1 METPQKLPSGNYRIR
16 VKGPDGSR
24 HSVTAASVREVREAA
39 KTKTAELYAPQPTAA
54 PKRRPGGRRGK
65 TRFDLFAEEW
75 LDTRR
80 PGEVGGYAPITY
92 RRRLNHLALLNQHFG
107 KRYVEDITIT
117 DVKRWWNARSAAP
130 AHRSSLYV
138 VLKMVLDVAVD
149 DELIVRN
156 PCRIRGASAGSGR
169 RRPTFTDGDVQKIHD
184 AADDPQMQN
193 ILLILM
199 GTGLRIGE
207 LVALDWA
214 QIELLDGRLAVTQ
227 HLTPVGMSRGT
238 KTGEEDTRVI
248 ALPTWVRQILESLYA
263 ASDGEGAVFRNSLG
277 RRLTVDLVEKKFRTI
292 REKAGLPLMHLHDCR
307 HVALTRY
314 AQLPSVTLA
323 DVMAFGGHR
332 SERVAMRYQH
342 SSDDRAVMHA
352 QASMA
357 PRWVKA

>member
-1 METPQKLPSGNYRIR
+1 METPQKLPSGNLRVR
-16 VKGPDGSR
+16 VKGPDGR
-24 HSVTAASVREVREAA
+24 RRSVTASGIRELKEAVKA
-39 KTKTAELYAPQPTAA
+39 KTAELYAPQPTV
-54 PKRRPGGRRGK
+54 PNRHQSRRRGGK
-65 TRFDLFAEEW
+65 TRFDLFAEQW

-92 RRRLNHLALLNQHFG
+92 RRRLNHLVLLNEHFG
-107 KRYVEDITIT
+107 KKNIEDVSIA

-130 AHRSSLYV
+130 AHRSTLYV
-138 VLKMVLDVAVD
+138 VLKMIMDVAVD
-149 DELIVRN
+149 DELIMRN

-169 RRPTFTDGDVQKIHD
+169 KRPTFTDEDVQKIHD
-184 AADDPQMQN
+184 ATDDAQMKS

-207 LVALDWA
+207 LVALDWE

-227 HLTPVGMSRGT
+227 HLTPVGMARGT

-248 ALPTWVRQILESLYA
+248 ALPKWVRQILEGLYA

-277 RRLTVDLVEKKFRTI
+277 RRLTVDLAEKKFRKI
-292 REKAGLPLMHLHDCR
+292 RATAGLDAMHLHDCR
-307 HVALTRY
+307 HVALTAY
-314 AQLPSVTLA
+314 AQLPNVTLA

-342 SSDDRAVMHA
+342 TTDDRAVMHA
-352 QASMA
+352 QASVA
-357 PRWVKA
+357 PRWVR